1 MAKTMTIELPDDQV
15 ERLQR
20 LARRLRRT
28 QEEAGARLI
37 DEALRV
43 AEFALIT
50 FRDSAVGRQAYI
62 QGAGLAV
69 WEVMMLLRER
79 GGDVQETADYLS
91 WPIIRVQAA
100 AKYAAAFPHEIDAAL
115 SDNDSYDEHKLRAVL
130 PQTRVSCFNEQGR
143 LVEQGDRSYPGRG
156 MSTPCPYDN

>member
-1 MAKTMTIELPDDQV
+1 MLRRRRHGKSDDVELPDDQA

-20 LARRLRRT
+20 LARRLGRT
-28 QEEAGARLI
+28 REEAG
-37 DEALRV
+37 
-43 AEFALIT
+43 IT

-62 QGAGLAV
+62 QGGGLAV
-69 WEVMMLLRER
+69 WEVIMLLRER
-79 GGDVQETADYLS
+79 GGDVEKTADYLS
-91 WPIIRVQAA
+91 WPVIRVQAA
-100 AKYAAAFPHEIDAAL
+100 ANYAAAFPHEIDAAL
-115 SDNDSYDEHKLRAVL
+115 ADNDSYDEHKLRAVL